1 MLPATVSP
9 TMKAPQY
16 RKGKGAQGYIRKAVA
31 TVKTLSDLQ
40 SSGALPRTKLSIYKS
55 PAWWEFKWVRVCL
68 ENSDREARGQRGQYT
83 SGCPISRAEAV
94 KAWTTGVEKG
104 PHRHQVA
111 P

>member
-1 MLPATVSP
+1 MLLATVSP

-16 RKGKGAQGYIRKAVA
+16 RKGEGAQGYIRKAVA

-40 SSGALPRTKLSIYKS
+40 SSGALLRTKLS

-68 ENSDREARGQRGQYT
+68 ENSDRGARGQRDRYT